1 MLTTLTGVYLV
12 VVGGWWIYMAQHEV
26 NSNRRYLKTRGLK
39 IKRSAVIKTY
49 LTYLPLSIMH
59 SFLWPYQVWMLI
71 ASSVVTKKR
80 CKTIDKKV
88 SPVAMKNRYR
98 LIDKEQNKVVCEFS
112 ANDSRA
118 ARTNKC
124 FERNSFKYKIER
136 L

>member
-1 MLTTLTGVYLV
+1 MLTALTGVYLV
-12 VVGGWWIYMAQHEV
+12 VVGGWWIYMANHEV
-26 NSNRRYLKTRGLK
+26 STNRRYLKTRRLK
-39 IKRSAVIKTY
+39 MKRSAVIKTY

-71 ASSVVTKKR
+71 ASSVATKK
-80 CKTIDKKV
+80 
-88 SPVAMKNRYR
+88 RYR

-118 ARTNKC
+118 ARTSQC
-124 FERNSFKYKIER
+124 FERNSFKYKLER